1 MNRTKL
7 TTILLFLLPI
17 VLLTSCGDLKS
28 RMDDIEARM
37 AALEKQC
44 DRMNSDL
51 AALRSIV
58 NVLDQADFI
67 KGVTPVTAGGEVI
80 GYTLEFRNSP
90 SITIY
95 HGTDGKDGKDAP
107 RIGIRKDGDGYYW
120 TLDGEWLLDE
130 QGRRIPV
137 SGRDGTDGRD
147 GADGITPQLKIE
159 DGIWWVSYDNG
170 LSWSELGAVAPMVV
184 ADIREDANYVYITL
198 SSGTEIKLPKV
209 GSVISFEDPMTKM
222 LCVKRWDAN
231 KDGELSFDEAA
242 AVTSLGETFQGAGI
256 TYFNE
261 LAYFSGLEAIDDNAF
276 NKSGIQEVT
285 LPAKL
290 KAIGMR
296 AFYATPL
303 RGIAIPES
311 VESVGRAAF
320 YACRVLER
328 ANIPSG
334 MTEVP
339 RQMFAGCWKLQSI
352 VLPEGTTKIGDQAF
366 LECFEMADVA
376 LPAVLD
382 TIGESAFSKCN
393 TFTEMIM
400 PQSVRCV
407 GQSCFHTCDNLAHV
421 EIPEGVK
428 VLDHMVLHS
437 CHAMESFTVP
447 SSIEQIGWFTFWDC
461 INLRELVMLPSVPP
475 SVRTDNGSYTLFKDC
490 PEDLV
495 IRVPDVA
502 TYESDPYWSRY
513 TGMFQALE

>member
-1 MNRTKL
+1 MNRTKF
-7 TTILLFLLPI
+7 TTILFFLLPI
-17 VLLTSCGDLKS
+17 LLLTSCGDLKS

-95 HGTDGKDGKDAP
+95 HGTDGKDGKDGKDAP

-130 QGRRIPV
+130 QGSRIPV

-261 LAYFSGLEAIDDNAF
+261 LAYFSGLESIDDNAF

-285 LPAKL
+285 LPA
-290 KAIGMR
+290 
-296 AFYATPL
+296 
-303 RGIAIPES
+303 
-311 VESVGRAAF
+311 
-320 YACRVLER
+320 
-328 ANIPSG
+328 
-334 MTEVP
+334 
-339 RQMFAGCWKLQSI
+339 
-352 VLPEGTTKIGDQAF
+352 
-366 LECFEMADVA
+366 
-376 LPAVLD
+376 VLD
-382 TIGESAFSKCN
+382 TIGESAFSKCSA
-393 TFTEMIM
+393 FTEMIM
-400 PQSVRCV
+400 PQSVRYV
-407 GQSCFHTCDNLAHV
+407 GQSCFHTCENLAHV

-428 VLDHMVLHS
+428 VLDHMVFHS

-447 SSIEQIGWFTFWDC
+447 RSIEQIGWFTFWDC
-461 INLRELVMLPSVPP
+461 TSLRELVLLPTVPP
-475 SVRTDNGSYTLFKDC
+475 AVRTDNGSYTLFKDC

-495 IRVPDVA
+495 ILVPDVA

>member
-7 TTILLFLLPI
+7 TTILFFLLPI
-17 VLLTSCGDLKS
+17 LLLTSCGDLKS

-95 HGTDGKDGKDAP
+95 HGTDGKDGKDGKDAP

-130 QGRRIPV
+130 QGSRIPV

-261 LAYFSGLEAIDDNAF
+261 LAYFSGLESIDDNAF
-276 NKSGIQEVT
+276 NKSGVQEVT
-285 LPAKL
+285 
-290 KAIGMR
+290 
-296 AFYATPL
+296 
-303 RGIAIPES
+303 
-311 VESVGRAAF
+311 
-320 YACRVLER
+320 
-328 ANIPSG
+328 
-334 MTEVP
+334 
-339 RQMFAGCWKLQSI
+339 
-352 VLPEGTTKIGDQAF
+352 
-366 LECFEMADVA
+366 

-393 TFTEMIM
+393 AFTEMIM
-400 PQSVRCV
+400 PQSVRYV
-407 GQSCFHTCDNLAHV
+407 GQSCFHTCENLAHV

-428 VLDHMVLHS
+428 VLDHMVFHS

-447 SSIEQIGWFTFWDC
+447 RSIEQIGWFTFWDC
-461 INLRELVMLPSVPP
+461 TLLRELVLLPTVPP
-475 SVRTDNGSYTLFKDC
+475 AVRTDNGSYTLFKDC

-502 TYESDPYWSRY
+502 TYETDPYWSRY

>member
-17 VLLTSCGDLKS
+17 LLLTSCGDLKS

-95 HGTDGKDGKDAP
+95 HGTDGKDGKDGKDAP

-130 QGRRIPV
+130 QGSRIPV

-261 LAYFSGLEAIDDNAF
+261 LAYFSGLESIDDNAF

-285 LPAKL
+285 LPA
-290 KAIGMR
+290 
-296 AFYATPL
+296 
-303 RGIAIPES
+303 
-311 VESVGRAAF
+311 
-320 YACRVLER
+320 
-328 ANIPSG
+328 
-334 MTEVP
+334 
-339 RQMFAGCWKLQSI
+339 
-352 VLPEGTTKIGDQAF
+352 
-366 LECFEMADVA
+366 
-376 LPAVLD
+376 VLD
-382 TIGESAFSKCN
+382 TIGESAFSKCSA
-393 TFTEMIM
+393 FTEMIM
-400 PQSVRCV
+400 PQSVRYV
-407 GQSCFHTCDNLAHV
+407 GQSCFHTCENLAHV

-428 VLDHMVLHS
+428 VLDHMVFHS

-447 SSIEQIGWFTFWDC
+447 RSIEQIGWFTFWDC
-461 INLRELVMLPSVPP
+461 TSLRELVLLPTVPP
-475 SVRTDNGSYTLFKDC
+475 AVRTDNGSYTLFKDC